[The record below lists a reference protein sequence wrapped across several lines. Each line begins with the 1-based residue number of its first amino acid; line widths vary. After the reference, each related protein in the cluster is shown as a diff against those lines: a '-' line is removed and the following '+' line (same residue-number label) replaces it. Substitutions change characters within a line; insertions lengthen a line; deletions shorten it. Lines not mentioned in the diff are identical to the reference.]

1 MKKGG
6 PPVRRGRGSV
16 GSLCRSLRL
25 GPTVGYPVVMSTDF
39 DAIVVGAGAVGLA
52 CGYALARQ
60 GQSVAVLECERR
72 VGAGISSRNS
82 EVIHA
87 GLHYP
92 PGSLKARFC
101 VEGRRLLY
109 AFLDRY
115 QVAYDKCGKL
125 IVATQD
131 SELPGLDALAARGE
145 ANGVEGVSRLNARQA
160 LALEPAL
167 RAAGALYSSESG
179 VFDAH
184 GYMDALVGAIEAH
197 GGVVVLNSPLLGATP
212 SADQVAVR
220 IGGDE
225 PSTVTTRRLI
235 LAAGLQSQDC
245 ARAVEGFPSD
255 RIPALHYG
263 KGSYFALAGAAPF
276 RHLVYPPPIPGAL
289 GIHYRR
295 DLGGQARFGPDLEY
309 VDTLDYRVDPL
320 RVRYFE
326 DYVRR
331 FWPGLPDGAFYP
343 DYAGIRPKLHGP
355 DEPQRDFVIDDT
367 TQPGVIA
374 LFGIESPGL
383 TSSLA
388 IGEYVAGLARL

>member
-1 MKKGG
+1 M
-6 PPVRRGRGSV
+6 
-16 GSLCRSLRL
+16 
-25 GPTVGYPVVMSTDF
+25 TTDF
-39 DAIVVGAGAVGLA
+39 DAIVVGAGSVGLA

-60 GQSVAVLECERR
+60 GQSVAVLERERR

-109 AFLDRY
+109 EFLDRHN
-115 QVAYDKCGKL
+115 VAYNKCGKL

-131 SELPGLDALAARGE
+131 SELAALDALAARGK
-145 ANGVEGVSRLNARQA
+145 ANGVEGVTRLDAAQA

-167 RAAGALYSSESG
+167 RTVGALHSAESG

-184 GYMDALVGAIEAH
+184 GYMDALVGAIEAQ
-197 GGVVVLNSPLLGATP
+197 GGVVVLNSPFLGATP
-212 SADQVAVR
+212 SAGQVEVR
-220 IGGDE
+220 IGGDD

-235 LAAGLQSQDC
+235 LAAGLHSQDT
-245 ARAVEGFPSD
+245 ARAVEGFPAHC
-255 RIPALHYG
+255 IPTLYYG

-309 VDTLDYRVDPL
+309 VDAPDYRVDPQ

-326 DYVRR
+326 AYVRR

-343 DYAGIRPKLHGP
+343 DYAGIRPKLHGAG
-355 DEPQRDFVIDDT
+355 EPQCDFVIDDS
-367 TQPGVIA
+367 QPGVIA